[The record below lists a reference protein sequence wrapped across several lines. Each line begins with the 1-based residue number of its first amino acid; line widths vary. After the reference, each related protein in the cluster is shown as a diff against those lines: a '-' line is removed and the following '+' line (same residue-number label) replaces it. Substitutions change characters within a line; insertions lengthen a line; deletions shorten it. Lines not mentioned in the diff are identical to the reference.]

1 MRQLRLLAA
10 TLLFSFATLR
20 STAAI
25 NGTVMTPEGQPIANA
40 RISIFGFET
49 LEANRARLL
58 SASPEKVPIATAQ
71 TDAKGSFSLP
81 SPKNPVVR
89 LDVYS
94 RGWVPVQKSVES
106 DEEVGAVVLTKADMS
121 SGNVTAGGK
130 PVAGATVVIQY
141 GSYDYVTKSGEDGKY
156 EAPDAKRMLI
166 ISVIHPKFAIDSES
180 FGMTRASASKLNRTL
195 VAGKELKG
203 KLLGPD
209 EKSPVA
215 TASVALDGWP
225 LATSGDDGSFTI
237 AHAPV
242 KWTSLVARKD
252 KLRGQRPFSK
262 DEEQI
267 IHMAKGAT
275 ISGRVVDSKTK
286 MPVAGASVSA
296 TMPRMGLMSYN
307 DSGDVVSTDAKG
319 TYSLVVAPGSHLLIA
334 SHPAYDMNPMD
345 AAAAAGQV
353 VSKDISLTPLA
364 RVTGVVVDE
373 GNKPVAAASI
383 VTENASN
390 PMMGMRMMRFADA
403 REAVASGPDGRFSI
417 RFPSESDLRLKA
429 SKKGLPDAKTDSMKL
444 GPGERR
450 SGVVMT
456 IPTGVPVT
464 GKVTDAAGKP
474 LSGVAVTTAESESGR
489 GGGMRRIIFAGLQE
503 DDDDAVRTGSDGT
516 YTLRVKEGS
525 YDFTFKREGYST
537 QNVRAQAVSASSS
550 NIVDAKLDP
559 AVEISGRVVRDGNG
573 VEGVMV
579 FPIMMGGSSESRAVT
594 GPDGSFTL
602 SDLTPGLVRMSLR
615 KDDDFIQEMRSV
627 TAPASDVLI
636 DLPAGTRVSGRVVEK
651 GSSKP
656 VTQFQA
662 GISRSRSAGGMVM
675 MTPPQLKSFTSD
687 DGTFT
692 LENVPSGAHDLVAS
706 APGYAG
712 GRLSINVEEG
722 KALRDLVIELD
733 TGTRLTGKVT
743 GPTGAPLSDVTVGL
757 AMGPGGAFA
766 RMGTGNR
773 TVTDA
778 NGEYT
783 LEGLQGGEETVEFS
797 HPKYIGTRKDVTIK
811 GKEMRLDAQLEGGQP
826 VSGMV
831 VTEAGAPVADAEV
844 LAMASG
850 GSRRSVRTNATG
862 AFEFDSLAPA
872 HYRFTAAKNGLTDGK
887 VEDFDISSGAPLRI
901 VMYTG
906 GVIYGHV
913 TGLSPEELSNV
924 SVDAFGGSASSSAT
938 VDSSGNYKIEGA
950 PSGTVRVMAT
960 LTSRSFTERRTT
972 PMQTVQVEAGGA
984 QQVDLEFSNDTTITG
999 RVSRNGMPVKG
1010 AGISFSPKSGRSQ
1023 SMSAGSTD
1031 EEGRYSIT
1039 GLEQGE
1045 YNVMVMDMQRLSPY
1059 STTYTVRGSGTFDI
1073 DYKANALR
1081 GRVIDAATNMP
1092 IADANVQLR
1101 TNDGG
1106 ASGFRGTRA
1115 AMTDAGGTFVFDGV
1129 SPGSYVA
1136 NATKDGFGNEA
1147 MNLMIGETAPDDL
1160 ELKMSRNDGVVLKVV
1175 DARDGRTLD
1184 AIVSVYDMQG
1194 RLVHE
1199 NRMFFGGAEGA
1210 SDAKLPLAA
1219 GNYTASVSSMG
1230 YAMRAVSFQSPSTQ
1244 TVALTPGGA
1253 LSIRSKHSSRARVR
1267 LIDSSGAAYPRYG
1280 TRPSSTELNPSP
1292 GTTLMEHLEPGTYTL
1307 QLLGDNDV
1315 ALDSV
1320 RVTVLEGQTMTAEI

>member
-1 MRQLRLLAA
+1 MRQLRLLVA
-10 TLLFSFATLR
+10 TLLFGFATLR

-25 NGTVMTPEGQPIANA
+25 SGTVMTPDGQPIANA
-40 RISIFGFET
+40 RVSIFGFEMP
-49 LEANRARLL
+49 EANRERLL

-71 TDAKGSFSLP
+71 TDAKGGFSLA
-81 SPKNPVVR
+81 SPKEPVVD
-89 LDVYS
+89 LAVYAQ
-94 RGWVPVQKSVES
+94 GWAPVQKRVES
-106 DEEVGAVVLTKADMS
+106 DEEVGAVVLTKAGMS
-121 SGNVTAGGK
+121 TGSVTAGGK
-130 PVAGATVVIQY
+130 PVAGATVAIQY
-141 GSYDYVTKSGEDGKY
+141 GAYEYLTKSGEDGRY
-156 EAPDAKRMLI
+156 EAPDAKRMQV
-166 ISVIHPKFAIDSES
+166 ISVIHPNFAVDREV
-180 FGMTRASASKLNRTL
+180 FGMTPASASKLNRTL

-203 KLLGPD
+203 RLFGAD
-209 EKSPVA
+209 GKSPVA
-215 TASVALDGWP
+215 NASVTLDGWP
-225 LATSGDDGSFTI
+225 VATSGDNGTFTI
-237 AHAPV
+237 AHTPA
-242 KWTSLVARKD
+242 KWTSLIAHKD
-252 KLRGQRPFSK
+252 KLRGQQSFSK
-262 DEEQI
+262 DAEQI
-267 IHMAKGAT
+267 LHLASVAT
-275 ISGRVVDSKTK
+275 ISGRVINTKTK
-286 MPVAGASVSA
+286 VPVAGVLVSA
-296 TMPRMGLMSYN
+296 VMPRMAMMGYN
-307 DSGDVVSTDAKG
+307 ELGNVAATDAKG
-319 TYSLVVAPGSHLLIA
+319 TFSLVVGPGSYMLIA
-334 SHPAYDMNPMD
+334 SHPAYDNNPMD
-345 AAAAAGQV
+345 AAAVAGQV
-353 VSKDISLTPLA
+353 ISKDITLTPLA
-364 RVTGVVVDE
+364 RVTGIVIDE

-383 VTENASN
+383 VTENASD
-390 PMMGMRMMRFADA
+390 PMMGIRMMRFAGSGGN
-403 REAVASGPDGRFSI
+403 VASGPDGRFSI

-429 SKKGLPDAKTDSMKL
+429 SKKGLPNAKTDSMKL

-456 IPTGVPVT
+456 IPTGVAVT
-464 GKVTDAAGKP
+464 GTVTDGAGKP

-489 GGGMRRIIFAGLQE
+489 GGGMRRIIIAGLQE
-503 DDDDAVRTGSDGT
+503 EDDDVVRTGSDGK

-525 YDFTFKREGYST
+525 YDFSFKREGYST
-537 QNVRAQAVSASSS
+537 QNTRAQAVSSSAN

-559 AVEISGRVVRDGNG
+559 AVEVSGRVVRAGNG

-579 FPIMMGGSSESRAVT
+579 FPIMMGGGNESRAVT
-594 GPDGSFTL
+594 GADGSFTL
-602 SDLTPGLVRMSLR
+602 SGLTPGQVRITLR

-627 TAPASDVLI
+627 TAPANDVLI

-675 MTPPQLKSFTSD
+675 MAPPQLKSFSSD
-687 DGTFT
+687 GAFT
-692 LENVPSGAHDLVAS
+692 LENVPSGSHDLIAS
-706 APGYAG
+706 APGFAG

-733 TGTRLTGKVT
+733 AGTRLTGKVT

-811 GKEMRLDAQLEGGQP
+811 GKEIRLDAQLEGGQP
-826 VSGMV
+826 VTGIV
-831 VTEAGAPVADAEV
+831 VTDAGAPVADAEV

-850 GSRRSVRTNATG
+850 GSRRSVRTSATG
-862 AFEFDSLAPA
+862 AFEFESLAPA
-872 HYRFTAAKNGLTDGK
+872 RYRFTAAKSGLADGK

-901 VMYTG
+901 VLHTG
-906 GVIYGHV
+906 GTIYGRIS
-913 TGLSPEELSNV
+913 GLSPEELSNV
-924 SVDAFGGSASSSAT
+924 SVDAYGGSTSSSAT

-950 PSGTVRVMAT
+950 PSGTVHVTAT
-960 LTSRSFTERRTT
+960 LTSRSFTERRST
-972 PMQTVQVEAGGA
+972 PMQTVQVEAGSA
-984 QQVDLEFSNDTTITG
+984 QQVDLEFSNSTTISG

-1023 SMSAGSTD
+1023 SASSGSTD

-1045 YNVMVMDMQRLSPY
+1045 YNVTIMDMQRLSPY

-1147 MNLMIGETAPDDL
+1147 MNLMIGESAPEDL
-1160 ELKMSRNDGVVLKVV
+1160 ELKMSRNDGVILKVV

-1210 SDAKLPLAA
+1210 SDSKLPLAA

-1230 YAMRAVSFQSPSTQ
+1230 YAMRSVSFQSPSTQ
-1244 TVALTPGGA
+1244 TVALTPGGT
-1253 LSIRSKHSSRARVR
+1253 LTIRSKHSSRARIR

-1292 GTTLMEHLEPGTYTL
+1292 GTTLMEHLAPGTYTL
-1307 QLLGDNDV
+1307 QLLGDNDI

-1320 RVTVLEGQTMTAEI
+1320 RVTVVEGQTMTADI